1 MYEPGKMKIKVFTV
15 SKKYFFSISNVFK
28 VYCCSAQKYGANERL
43 RVYYKFTDGSTET
56 VQIASPENLF
66 WPATEISD
74 LKQLK
79 PKPEAY
85 QSADGN
91 ILKYVALFKKI
102 QRISRSANS
111 VVGFPQ
117 RIKALW
123 VNYDDQESVFTEI
136 LFKPHDAS
144 GIKITAKGYLTKNQ
158 FKVLLIGHA
167 IRL

>member
-1 MYEPGKMKIKVFTV
+1 MYKPGKMKIKVFTV

-91 ILKYVALFKKI
+91 ILKYVALFKKKSNVF
-102 QRISRSANS
+102 Q
-111 VVGFPQ
+111 GPLTQ
-117 RIKALW
+117 L
-123 VNYDDQESVFTEI
+123 SVFPNGSK
-136 LFKPHDAS
+136 LFGS
-144 GIKITAKGYLTKNQ
+144 IMTIKSRFLRKFYSNPMMHQ
-158 FKVLLIGHA
+158 E
-167 IRL
+167 